1 MKYLLDSRTFLW
13 WCAQSSKLSPAVFD
27 LIKRG
32 DSSIYISLLSI
43 REIQIKSQLGK
54 VDLPM
59 PIMDIFSRQHDEHHI
74 ELLAIELPHMRALT
88 TLPNFHVDPF
98 DRVLIAQ
105 AIAENM
111 TMVTND
117 PNFAKYAVKIFW

>member
-13 WCAQSSKLSPAVFD
+13 WCGQSSKLSPTVFD
-27 LIKRG
+27 LIKNG
-32 DSSIYISLLSI
+32 ENAIYISLLSI

-59 PIMDIFSRQHDEHHI
+59 SIMDIFSLQNAEHNI
-74 ELLAIELPHMRALT
+74 QLLAIELHHMKALT
-88 TLPNFHVDPF
+88 ILPNLHIDPF
-98 DRVLIAQ
+98 DRILVAQ

-111 TMVTND
+111 TIVTQD
-117 PNFAKYAVKIFW
+117 PNIAKYKVKIFW